1 MDRQMS
7 LRQASLRQPSL
18 LDSEEKD
25 LQQFESK
32 IDEVLYIL
40 NDMNNCDKSMK
51 SENDKRT
58 SE

>member
-1 MDRQMS
+1 MS